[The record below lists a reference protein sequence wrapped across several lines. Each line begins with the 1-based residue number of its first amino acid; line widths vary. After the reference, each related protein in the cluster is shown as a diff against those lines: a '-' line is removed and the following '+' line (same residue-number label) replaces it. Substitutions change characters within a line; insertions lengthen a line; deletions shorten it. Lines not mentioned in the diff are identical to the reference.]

1 MGTVFYLGTSETTAQ
16 AASADSAEKEVQ
28 TVATSP
34 IVKNEATTVK
44 SSADTNAKTQV
55 VHQKTAELAKTD
67 VENKT
72 DKSTVQATEVNVD
85 KKDDKPVATK
95 DVNSAEKVRQNTQ
108 TLDTLKAVP
117 TNTAE
122 LNESKAEN
130 TYTDFTVDKDKI
142 DTEDSVT
149 FNFSTNEAKAGD
161 VYKIVIPETT
171 TDGFDGTTKDGESA
185 DKKTA
190 TIDSVDFGQFDSSYG
205 TATKTYDADKKQWV
219 ITDTFTH
226 DNTSSQPIILTTS
239 NHFRD
244 DKLHS
249 TGTFTRQ
256 AFLYKNDHLLKTV
269 EFKQT
274 VTDSVYLYW
283 EQGGDSKNS
292 LYTTKGNKVNVD
304 SNENYPLLANT
315 DYEWHLNISNFNEN
329 FNYGTT
335 LEIPM
340 PENFVLNTDATNKA
354 NNSDLSAYNASFSQD
369 GTVVKLTLP
378 QLSEAQLSRASN
390 IYSAVKIIGQFKMDV
405 PRGNTQL
412 SNSNQP
418 TITQQTN
425 AVGDKSSSSINPV
438 TVTILGKDHGL
449 DSLPIGDIFTATI
462 DPDRYEFKSDGSID
476 DSKPVTPMEDTRNH
490 NLNSSISARNTTAY
504 NLKNVVMTVNIPDGM
519 NISGLSVP
527 SNTNGFKYTFTLADG
542 TTETGS
548 VDVNNQSTILKDNA
562 GKLIKK
568 VVLTFD
574 ELNAFES
581 TPNFGLNG
589 VLAKTY
595 ADGSEV
601 KVGNNLHT
609 DLYVTADGINNSS
622 APALFTQNQII
633 VEKIPVRPEVH
644 YNTITASGRQDN
656 KVPGA
661 SEAGRI
667 SSYISDL
674 LNKPEK
680 LTYYAVLPTN
690 AVLSSINKTALPRDV
705 KITSFK
711 VNGRTV
717 VKISGEFTATNQ
729 NWELVLNNSNLIT
742 HLNLS
747 SDLQVYLALPEGE
760 KLSNTSY
767 RVTDQSLL
775 PFVEN
780 SENAY
785 RLTTSNWD
793 VIAATG
799 TYSKSLAQ
807 GNQDIDLLF
816 KGQSDDKGS
825 WNMTFSNVLVNSEDK
840 DTYNAVVVSHVP
852 GTDDGKS
859 QFDFKLK
866 DANSVQVVNTATG
879 DIIESGIEKYYSTE
893 NINLNSIKWDDP
905 SLKSHFVTAD
915 KVTDWAKIKT
925 VLTTISVVPANS
937 TYGVTLNG
945 YDPTFEKDLNKTA
958 YGSSVAW
965 TDLLKPIVINA
976 GDKNSASVTISGQST
991 INFKLHFNDGSQA
1004 DILVPDINHTYKD
1017 GVDTVNKSDFIK
1029 ATKNSDYDN
1038 AVNNKDYSLIPKAVL
1053 DAIPNGYVLDVESGA
1068 KIENSDTKYPN
1079 GMKNGTAEFG
1089 KTSMYYFDGDTVVY
1103 NLIKANSFTKKIIV
1117 KRNVKFENIDK
1128 PGVALKPDYN
1138 KKLDPIEVSGLYN
1151 PLTGRI
1157 ISIADFSSKTSSLDL
1172 KEYSFPDEING
1183 LIYQSANAT
1192 VSYSQNQEHVIPKV
1206 SGSLIGSYVR
1216 VRGIGTGKFDTKGKA
1231 YNIND
1236 PYNIKELSAA
1246 KVDDNTIEFDQNILI
1261 QYGSNHANLVLIG
1274 QALGKTNQLLDSSI
1288 GNDKDKITFKYT
1300 DKQLQRDGYTYKIYY
1315 AEDGSSLASLA
1326 ASAIGSVINGEDA
1339 VHAIN
1344 QSWLI
1349 NYATQN
1355 SFPAYDSLADALKAN
1370 NQYDSSAD
1378 GNVVSDYT
1386 QNFFVVYTPVQ
1397 QEKQNFYIISDN
1409 DPYRRDPITKQFA
1422 LPETTQDA
1430 DKSGT
1435 DYFKIQ
1441 GNKGSEV
1448 IPYNESGGARYN
1460 SLYNQ
1465 GSATNYSQ
1473 GQYDYDANGN
1483 LIKHNPGIPSD
1494 DSNPYLSGLM
1504 VYQRTGYY
1512 IDEAIYEYKDSQGKK
1527 HQIKFNVE
1535 LTKNFDLSQAGN
1547 VSYSSD
1553 NGLLPILNYLTSGP
1567 SNSGKKCYLMPE
1579 SYTSDTTPYKIKI
1592 SGSEDWK
1599 VKDDESGVSYVDIPA
1614 DEIWTFDNTDY
1625 DSSKMQD
1632 PSPQILHLHYA
1643 PTPLSEDGSVA
1654 KVQIHYVDVTGVDHL
1669 NPENQGIT
1677 YKLNPSTSKYG
1688 AYMGNELELDNQGN
1702 PPSIFN
1708 IANVDQSYDNTN
1720 KDNEIVSKLAKE
1732 GYVVVQRDK
1741 QTRGK
1746 QQFNIFDSDQG
1757 NGSYDSNDAG
1767 MRYSGYLWATLNY
1780 YVFLKKQAQYPANYQ
1795 VLLENDNGTV
1805 EKELVG
1811 LTELGIGGQD
1821 EDIATSFADPTGH
1834 SLETLEQKYQSIID
1848 TLKKNPKYKN
1858 YDFVLEPTDNKKLK
1872 VTDKINGNFSDTESK
1887 LFTIYAT
1894 YKKGKVTVH
1903 YIDVNGSA
1911 KTKDFN
1917 PSDGTEISDT
1927 AQNLTDKNYGD
1938 SYSNELWDYAQNNY
1952 ILAADVPN
1960 AATSGI
1966 ISAPN
1971 KDVYVYLKHA
1981 TTTTVQ
1987 HATLHENIKYQY
1999 KDGSKVANDY
2009 DRTIKYSRTKT
2020 HDLVTNNDSEWSAWK
2035 PVINQKDTNFET
2047 VTSPLINGYTADKK
2061 EITAPVPVDS
2071 DFGNEKTHNYNYV
2084 VTYSPDNQKIIVN
2097 YIDDT
2102 TGKTLS
2108 TKELNG
2114 KSDEKSDYTT
2124 KDSIA
2129 EYEKQHYDLVSDD
2142 TNGNE
2147 LLFDHDD
2154 DVDQVYN
2161 VHLTHHM
2168 TPINDTKTINETI
2181 HYIYEDGKTASPD
2194 VVGTPV
2200 IFTHD
2205 GERDEVTNKEHWND
2219 WKSEKDSF
2227 DAVKS
2232 PEVAGYTPDID
2243 TVPEIKV
2250 EPTDSDIDR
2259 TVTYKADEQKAKL
2272 RFYDDTDHKFIELA
2286 PDINTTGQS
2295 NGNISFN
2302 VPYDFSN
2309 YSFIEVDSSN
2319 DPADKSNKLNG
2330 DTLDKVNYGNFDKD
2344 KNTDQIF
2351 IAHFTHKTAPVK
2363 DTKTVTETV
2372 HYVYEDGTKAHDDV
2386 QKEVTFTKTGTKDLV
2401 TGEEKSNWSK
2411 SKEFE
2416 EVVSPEIAG
2425 YTPDQE
2431 KIDSVTVSHDS
2442 KDIVRI
2448 VTYKANPQK
2457 ITVNYVDDT
2466 TGKTLATKEL
2476 NGKSDEKSGYT
2487 TGDSIANYEKQ
2498 HYDLVSDETN
2508 GSELIFDHDD
2518 KVDQVYNV
2526 HLIHHLSSISDTKT
2540 INETIHY
2547 VYEDGKTAR
2556 PDVIGTPVVFT
2567 RDGERDEV
2575 TNEDMWND
2583 WTTKKDSFDKVQSP
2597 EIVGYIPNVDAVPE
2611 IKVKPTD
2618 SDIDRTV
2625 TYKADEQKAK
2635 LRFYDDTDHKFIEL
2649 APDINTLGKSNEN
2662 ISFNVPYNLSNYSF
2676 IEVDSSNDP
2685 ANKSDK
2691 LNGDSLDNVNYG
2703 RFDTDKNADQVFI
2716 AHFTHK
2722 TVPVKDTK
2730 AVTEIVHY
2738 LYEDGAKAHDDVQKQ
2753 VIFTKTGSKDLVT
2766 GKEKSSWSGPQVFNE
2781 VFSPEI
2787 PGYTP
2792 DQGKINSMVVSKD
2805 SKDIER
2811 TVIYKAKP
2819 VEPTT
2824 PDKPTQPSKPTKPE
2838 EPTTPGKP
2846 VQPGEPTKPEEPTTP
2861 AKPAQPS
2868 EPTKPEEQTIP
2879 NKPNQSNETESSK
2892 TVAQIN
2898 KLNKSK
2904 NIEASNTSTSLTHT
2918 TYAVGTSR
2926 NVTSA
2931 KQINRARTTLPQTG
2945 SQKTDLSLAGLA
2957 LASVG
2962 AIIGLIGGK
2971 ERKRRKR

>member
-1 MGTVFYLGTSETTAQ
+1 
-16 AASADSAEKEVQ
+16 
-28 TVATSP
+28 
-34 IVKNEATTVK
+34 
-44 SSADTNAKTQV
+44 
-55 VHQKTAELAKTD
+55 
-67 VENKT
+67 
-72 DKSTVQATEVNVD
+72 
-85 KKDDKPVATK
+85 
-95 DVNSAEKVRQNTQ
+95 
-108 TLDTLKAVP
+108 
-117 TNTAE
+117 
-122 LNESKAEN
+122 
-130 TYTDFTVDKDKI
+130 
-142 DTEDSVT
+142 
-149 FNFSTNEAKAGD
+149 
-161 VYKIVIPETT
+161 
-171 TDGFDGTTKDGESA
+171 
-185 DKKTA
+185 
-190 TIDSVDFGQFDSSYG
+190 
-205 TATKTYDADKKQWV
+205 
-219 ITDTFTH
+219 
-226 DNTSSQPIILTTS
+226 
-239 NHFRD
+239 
-244 DKLHS
+244 
-249 TGTFTRQ
+249 
-256 AFLYKNDHLLKTV
+256 
-269 EFKQT
+269 
-274 VTDSVYLYW
+274 
-283 EQGGDSKNS
+283 
-292 LYTTKGNKVNVD
+292 
-304 SNENYPLLANT
+304 
-315 DYEWHLNISNFNEN
+315 
-329 FNYGTT
+329 
-335 LEIPM
+335 
-340 PENFVLNTDATNKA
+340 
-354 NNSDLSAYNASFSQD
+354 
-369 GTVVKLTLP
+369 
-378 QLSEAQLSRASN
+378 
-390 IYSAVKIIGQFKMDV
+390 
-405 PRGNTQL
+405 
-412 SNSNQP
+412 
-418 TITQQTN
+418 
-425 AVGDKSSSSINPV
+425 
-438 TVTILGKDHGL
+438 
-449 DSLPIGDIFTATI
+449 
-462 DPDRYEFKSDGSID
+462 
-476 DSKPVTPMEDTRNH
+476 
-490 NLNSSISARNTTAY
+490 
-504 NLKNVVMTVNIPDGM
+504 
-519 NISGLSVP
+519 
-527 SNTNGFKYTFTLADG
+527 
-542 TTETGS
+542 
-548 VDVNNQSTILKDNA
+548 
-562 GKLIKK
+562 
-568 VVLTFD
+568 
-574 ELNAFES
+574 
-581 TPNFGLNG
+581 
-589 VLAKTY
+589 
-595 ADGSEV
+595 
-601 KVGNNLHT
+601 
-609 DLYVTADGINNSS
+609 
-622 APALFTQNQII
+622 
-633 VEKIPVRPEVH
+633 
-644 YNTITASGRQDN
+644 
-656 KVPGA
+656 
-661 SEAGRI
+661 
-667 SSYISDL
+667 
-674 LNKPEK
+674 
-680 LTYYAVLPTN
+680 
-690 AVLSSINKTALPRDV
+690 
-705 KITSFK
+705 
-711 VNGRTV
+711 
-717 VKISGEFTATNQ
+717 
-729 NWELVLNNSNLIT
+729 
-742 HLNLS
+742 
-747 SDLQVYLALPEGE
+747 
-760 KLSNTSY
+760 
-767 RVTDQSLL
+767 
-775 PFVEN
+775 
-780 SENAY
+780 
-785 RLTTSNWD
+785 
-793 VIAATG
+793 
-799 TYSKSLAQ
+799 
-807 GNQDIDLLF
+807 
-816 KGQSDDKGS
+816 
-825 WNMTFSNVLVNSEDK
+825 
-840 DTYNAVVVSHVP
+840 
-852 GTDDGKS
+852 
-859 QFDFKLK
+859 
-866 DANSVQVVNTATG
+866 
-879 DIIESGIEKYYSTE
+879 
-893 NINLNSIKWDDP
+893 
-905 SLKSHFVTAD
+905 
-915 KVTDWAKIKT
+915 
-925 VLTTISVVPANS
+925 
-937 TYGVTLNG
+937 
-945 YDPTFEKDLNKTA
+945 
-958 YGSSVAW
+958 
-965 TDLLKPIVINA
+965 
-976 GDKNSASVTISGQST
+976 
-991 INFKLHFNDGSQA
+991 
-1004 DILVPDINHTYKD
+1004 
-1017 GVDTVNKSDFIK
+1017 
-1029 ATKNSDYDN
+1029 
-1038 AVNNKDYSLIPKAVL
+1038 
-1053 DAIPNGYVLDVESGA
+1053 
-1068 KIENSDTKYPN
+1068 
-1079 GMKNGTAEFG
+1079 MKNGTAEFG

-1192 VSYSQNQEHVIPKV
+1192 VSYNQNQEHVIPKV

-1917 PSDGTEISDT
+1917 SSDGTEISDT

-2071 DFGNEKTHNYNYV
+2071 DFENEKTHNYNYV

-2181 HYIYEDGKTASPD
+2181 HYIYEDGKTVSPD

-2200 IFTHD
+2200 VFTHD

-2787 PGYTP
+2787 TGYTP
-2792 DQGKINSMVVSKD
+2792 DQGKINSMAVSKD

-2838 EPTTPGKP
+2838 E
-2846 VQPGEPTKPEEPTTP
+2846 
-2861 AKPAQPS
+2861 
-2868 EPTKPEEQTIP
+2868 QTIP

-2892 TVAQIN
+2892 TVTQIN
-2898 KLNKSK
+2898 KLNNSK
-2904 NIEASNTSTSLTHT
+2904 NVEASNTSTSLTHT

>member
-1 MGTVFYLGTSETTAQ
+1 
-16 AASADSAEKEVQ
+16 
-28 TVATSP
+28 
-34 IVKNEATTVK
+34 
-44 SSADTNAKTQV
+44 
-55 VHQKTAELAKTD
+55 
-67 VENKT
+67 
-72 DKSTVQATEVNVD
+72 
-85 KKDDKPVATK
+85 
-95 DVNSAEKVRQNTQ
+95 
-108 TLDTLKAVP
+108 
-117 TNTAE
+117 
-122 LNESKAEN
+122 
-130 TYTDFTVDKDKI
+130 
-142 DTEDSVT
+142 
-149 FNFSTNEAKAGD
+149 
-161 VYKIVIPETT
+161 
-171 TDGFDGTTKDGESA
+171 
-185 DKKTA
+185 
-190 TIDSVDFGQFDSSYG
+190 
-205 TATKTYDADKKQWV
+205 
-219 ITDTFTH
+219 
-226 DNTSSQPIILTTS
+226 
-239 NHFRD
+239 
-244 DKLHS
+244 
-249 TGTFTRQ
+249 
-256 AFLYKNDHLLKTV
+256 
-269 EFKQT
+269 
-274 VTDSVYLYW
+274 
-283 EQGGDSKNS
+283 
-292 LYTTKGNKVNVD
+292 
-304 SNENYPLLANT
+304 
-315 DYEWHLNISNFNEN
+315 
-329 FNYGTT
+329 
-335 LEIPM
+335 
-340 PENFVLNTDATNKA
+340 
-354 NNSDLSAYNASFSQD
+354 
-369 GTVVKLTLP
+369 
-378 QLSEAQLSRASN
+378 
-390 IYSAVKIIGQFKMDV
+390 
-405 PRGNTQL
+405 
-412 SNSNQP
+412 
-418 TITQQTN
+418 
-425 AVGDKSSSSINPV
+425 
-438 TVTILGKDHGL
+438 
-449 DSLPIGDIFTATI
+449 
-462 DPDRYEFKSDGSID
+462 
-476 DSKPVTPMEDTRNH
+476 
-490 NLNSSISARNTTAY
+490 
-504 NLKNVVMTVNIPDGM
+504 
-519 NISGLSVP
+519 
-527 SNTNGFKYTFTLADG
+527 
-542 TTETGS
+542 
-548 VDVNNQSTILKDNA
+548 
-562 GKLIKK
+562 
-568 VVLTFD
+568 
-574 ELNAFES
+574 
-581 TPNFGLNG
+581 
-589 VLAKTY
+589 
-595 ADGSEV
+595 
-601 KVGNNLHT
+601 
-609 DLYVTADGINNSS
+609 
-622 APALFTQNQII
+622 
-633 VEKIPVRPEVH
+633 
-644 YNTITASGRQDN
+644 
-656 KVPGA
+656 
-661 SEAGRI
+661 
-667 SSYISDL
+667 
-674 LNKPEK
+674 
-680 LTYYAVLPTN
+680 
-690 AVLSSINKTALPRDV
+690 
-705 KITSFK
+705 
-711 VNGRTV
+711 
-717 VKISGEFTATNQ
+717 
-729 NWELVLNNSNLIT
+729 
-742 HLNLS
+742 
-747 SDLQVYLALPEGE
+747 
-760 KLSNTSY
+760 
-767 RVTDQSLL
+767 
-775 PFVEN
+775 
-780 SENAY
+780 
-785 RLTTSNWD
+785 
-793 VIAATG
+793 
-799 TYSKSLAQ
+799 
-807 GNQDIDLLF
+807 
-816 KGQSDDKGS
+816 
-825 WNMTFSNVLVNSEDK
+825 
-840 DTYNAVVVSHVP
+840 
-852 GTDDGKS
+852 
-859 QFDFKLK
+859 
-866 DANSVQVVNTATG
+866 
-879 DIIESGIEKYYSTE
+879 
-893 NINLNSIKWDDP
+893 
-905 SLKSHFVTAD
+905 
-915 KVTDWAKIKT
+915 
-925 VLTTISVVPANS
+925 
-937 TYGVTLNG
+937 
-945 YDPTFEKDLNKTA
+945 
-958 YGSSVAW
+958 
-965 TDLLKPIVINA
+965 
-976 GDKNSASVTISGQST
+976 
-991 INFKLHFNDGSQA
+991 
-1004 DILVPDINHTYKD
+1004 
-1017 GVDTVNKSDFIK
+1017 
-1029 ATKNSDYDN
+1029 
-1038 AVNNKDYSLIPKAVL
+1038 
-1053 DAIPNGYVLDVESGA
+1053 
-1068 KIENSDTKYPN
+1068 
-1079 GMKNGTAEFG
+1079 MKNGTAEFG

-1192 VSYSQNQEHVIPKV
+1192 VSYNQNQEHVIPKV

-1938 SYSNELWDYAQNNY
+1938 SYSNKLWDYAQNNY

-2071 DFGNEKTHNYNYV
+2071 DFENEKTHNYNYV
-2084 VTYSPDNQKIIVN
+2084 VTYSPDNQKIIVNYIDDTTGKTLSTKDLNGKSDEKSDYTTKDSIAEYEKQHYDLVSDETNGSELVFDHDDKVDQVYNVHFTHHMTSINDTKKINETIHYVYKDGTKAHDDINGQPVIFTRDGQRDEVTNKEHWNDWKSEKDSFDEVNSPKIAGYTPDFATIEKITVKPEDSDVVKTVTYKANPQKIIVN

-2181 HYIYEDGKTASPD
+2181 HYIYEDGKTVSPD

-2200 IFTHD
+2200 VFTHD

-2787 PGYTP
+2787 TGYTP
-2792 DQGKINSMVVSKD
+2792 DQGKINSMAVSKD

-2838 EPTTPGKP
+2838 E
-2846 VQPGEPTKPEEPTTP
+2846 
-2861 AKPAQPS
+2861 
-2868 EPTKPEEQTIP
+2868 QTIP

-2892 TVAQIN
+2892 TVTQIN
-2898 KLNKSK
+2898 KLNNSK
-2904 NIEASNTSTSLTHT
+2904 NVEASNTSTSLTHT

>member
-1 MGTVFYLGTSETTAQ
+1 M
-16 AASADSAEKEVQ
+16 
-28 TVATSP
+28 
-34 IVKNEATTVK
+34 
-44 SSADTNAKTQV
+44 
-55 VHQKTAELAKTD
+55 
-67 VENKT
+67 
-72 DKSTVQATEVNVD
+72 
-85 KKDDKPVATK
+85 
-95 DVNSAEKVRQNTQ
+95 
-108 TLDTLKAVP
+108 
-117 TNTAE
+117 
-122 LNESKAEN
+122 
-130 TYTDFTVDKDKI
+130 
-142 DTEDSVT
+142 
-149 FNFSTNEAKAGD
+149 
-161 VYKIVIPETT
+161 
-171 TDGFDGTTKDGESA
+171 
-185 DKKTA
+185 
-190 TIDSVDFGQFDSSYG
+190 
-205 TATKTYDADKKQWV
+205 
-219 ITDTFTH
+219 
-226 DNTSSQPIILTTS
+226 
-239 NHFRD
+239 
-244 DKLHS
+244 
-249 TGTFTRQ
+249 
-256 AFLYKNDHLLKTV
+256 
-269 EFKQT
+269 
-274 VTDSVYLYW
+274 
-283 EQGGDSKNS
+283 
-292 LYTTKGNKVNVD
+292 
-304 SNENYPLLANT
+304 
-315 DYEWHLNISNFNEN
+315 
-329 FNYGTT
+329 
-335 LEIPM
+335 
-340 PENFVLNTDATNKA
+340 
-354 NNSDLSAYNASFSQD
+354 
-369 GTVVKLTLP
+369 
-378 QLSEAQLSRASN
+378 
-390 IYSAVKIIGQFKMDV
+390 
-405 PRGNTQL
+405 
-412 SNSNQP
+412 
-418 TITQQTN
+418 
-425 AVGDKSSSSINPV
+425 
-438 TVTILGKDHGL
+438 
-449 DSLPIGDIFTATI
+449 
-462 DPDRYEFKSDGSID
+462 
-476 DSKPVTPMEDTRNH
+476 
-490 NLNSSISARNTTAY
+490 
-504 NLKNVVMTVNIPDGM
+504 
-519 NISGLSVP
+519 
-527 SNTNGFKYTFTLADG
+527 
-542 TTETGS
+542 
-548 VDVNNQSTILKDNA
+548 
-562 GKLIKK
+562 
-568 VVLTFD
+568 
-574 ELNAFES
+574 
-581 TPNFGLNG
+581 
-589 VLAKTY
+589 
-595 ADGSEV
+595 
-601 KVGNNLHT
+601 
-609 DLYVTADGINNSS
+609 
-622 APALFTQNQII
+622 
-633 VEKIPVRPEVH
+633 
-644 YNTITASGRQDN
+644 
-656 KVPGA
+656 
-661 SEAGRI
+661 
-667 SSYISDL
+667 
-674 LNKPEK
+674 
-680 LTYYAVLPTN
+680 
-690 AVLSSINKTALPRDV
+690 
-705 KITSFK
+705 
-711 VNGRTV
+711 
-717 VKISGEFTATNQ
+717 
-729 NWELVLNNSNLIT
+729 
-742 HLNLS
+742 
-747 SDLQVYLALPEGE
+747 
-760 KLSNTSY
+760 
-767 RVTDQSLL
+767 
-775 PFVEN
+775 
-780 SENAY
+780 
-785 RLTTSNWD
+785 
-793 VIAATG
+793 
-799 TYSKSLAQ
+799 
-807 GNQDIDLLF
+807 
-816 KGQSDDKGS
+816 
-825 WNMTFSNVLVNSEDK
+825 
-840 DTYNAVVVSHVP
+840 
-852 GTDDGKS
+852 
-859 QFDFKLK
+859 
-866 DANSVQVVNTATG
+866 
-879 DIIESGIEKYYSTE
+879 
-893 NINLNSIKWDDP
+893 
-905 SLKSHFVTAD
+905 
-915 KVTDWAKIKT
+915 
-925 VLTTISVVPANS
+925 
-937 TYGVTLNG
+937 
-945 YDPTFEKDLNKTA
+945 
-958 YGSSVAW
+958 
-965 TDLLKPIVINA
+965 
-976 GDKNSASVTISGQST
+976 
-991 INFKLHFNDGSQA
+991 
-1004 DILVPDINHTYKD
+1004 
-1017 GVDTVNKSDFIK
+1017 
-1029 ATKNSDYDN
+1029 
-1038 AVNNKDYSLIPKAVL
+1038 
-1053 DAIPNGYVLDVESGA
+1053 
-1068 KIENSDTKYPN
+1068 
-1079 GMKNGTAEFG
+1079 
-1089 KTSMYYFDGDTVVY
+1089 
-1103 NLIKANSFTKKIIV
+1103 
-1117 KRNVKFENIDK
+1117 
-1128 PGVALKPDYN
+1128 
-1138 KKLDPIEVSGLYN
+1138 
-1151 PLTGRI
+1151 
-1157 ISIADFSSKTSSLDL
+1157 
-1172 KEYSFPDEING
+1172 
-1183 LIYQSANAT
+1183 
-1192 VSYSQNQEHVIPKV
+1192 
-1206 SGSLIGSYVR
+1206 
-1216 VRGIGTGKFDTKGKA
+1216 
-1231 YNIND
+1231 
-1236 PYNIKELSAA
+1236 
-1246 KVDDNTIEFDQNILI
+1246 I

-1535 LTKNFDLSQAGN
+1535 LTKNFDLSQAVN

-1677 YKLNPSTSKYG
+1677 YKLNPATSKYG

-1987 HATLHENIKYQY
+1987 NATLHENIKYQY

-2071 DFGNEKTHNYNYV
+2071 DFENEKTHNYNYV
-2084 VTYSPDNQKIIVN
+2084 VTYSLDNQKIIVN

-2129 EYEKQHYDLVSDD
+2129 NYEKQHYDLVSDD

-2181 HYIYEDGKTASPD
+2181 HYIYEDGKTVSPD

-2200 IFTHD
+2200 VFTHD

-2846 VQPGEPTKPEEPTTP
+2846 VQPSEPTKPEEPTTP
-2861 AKPAQPS
+2861 GKPAQPS
-2868 EPTKPEEQTIP
+2868 EPTKPEEPTTPGKPAQPSEPTKPKEQTIP
-2879 NKPNQSNETESSK
+2879 NKPNQSNETESPK
-2892 TVAQIN
+2892 TSEQIGKIN
-2898 KLNKSK
+2898 DSN
-2904 NIEASNTSTSLTHT
+2904 NAGASNTSTSLTHT

>member
-1 MGTVFYLGTSETTAQ
+1 M
-16 AASADSAEKEVQ
+16 
-28 TVATSP
+28 
-34 IVKNEATTVK
+34 
-44 SSADTNAKTQV
+44 
-55 VHQKTAELAKTD
+55 
-67 VENKT
+67 
-72 DKSTVQATEVNVD
+72 
-85 KKDDKPVATK
+85 
-95 DVNSAEKVRQNTQ
+95 
-108 TLDTLKAVP
+108 
-117 TNTAE
+117 
-122 LNESKAEN
+122 
-130 TYTDFTVDKDKI
+130 
-142 DTEDSVT
+142 
-149 FNFSTNEAKAGD
+149 
-161 VYKIVIPETT
+161 
-171 TDGFDGTTKDGESA
+171 
-185 DKKTA
+185 
-190 TIDSVDFGQFDSSYG
+190 
-205 TATKTYDADKKQWV
+205 
-219 ITDTFTH
+219 
-226 DNTSSQPIILTTS
+226 
-239 NHFRD
+239 
-244 DKLHS
+244 
-249 TGTFTRQ
+249 
-256 AFLYKNDHLLKTV
+256 
-269 EFKQT
+269 
-274 VTDSVYLYW
+274 
-283 EQGGDSKNS
+283 
-292 LYTTKGNKVNVD
+292 
-304 SNENYPLLANT
+304 
-315 DYEWHLNISNFNEN
+315 
-329 FNYGTT
+329 
-335 LEIPM
+335 
-340 PENFVLNTDATNKA
+340 
-354 NNSDLSAYNASFSQD
+354 
-369 GTVVKLTLP
+369 
-378 QLSEAQLSRASN
+378 
-390 IYSAVKIIGQFKMDV
+390 
-405 PRGNTQL
+405 
-412 SNSNQP
+412 
-418 TITQQTN
+418 
-425 AVGDKSSSSINPV
+425 
-438 TVTILGKDHGL
+438 
-449 DSLPIGDIFTATI
+449 
-462 DPDRYEFKSDGSID
+462 
-476 DSKPVTPMEDTRNH
+476 
-490 NLNSSISARNTTAY
+490 
-504 NLKNVVMTVNIPDGM
+504 
-519 NISGLSVP
+519 
-527 SNTNGFKYTFTLADG
+527 
-542 TTETGS
+542 
-548 VDVNNQSTILKDNA
+548 
-562 GKLIKK
+562 
-568 VVLTFD
+568 
-574 ELNAFES
+574 
-581 TPNFGLNG
+581 
-589 VLAKTY
+589 
-595 ADGSEV
+595 
-601 KVGNNLHT
+601 
-609 DLYVTADGINNSS
+609 
-622 APALFTQNQII
+622 
-633 VEKIPVRPEVH
+633 
-644 YNTITASGRQDN
+644 
-656 KVPGA
+656 
-661 SEAGRI
+661 
-667 SSYISDL
+667 
-674 LNKPEK
+674 
-680 LTYYAVLPTN
+680 
-690 AVLSSINKTALPRDV
+690 
-705 KITSFK
+705 
-711 VNGRTV
+711 
-717 VKISGEFTATNQ
+717 
-729 NWELVLNNSNLIT
+729 
-742 HLNLS
+742 
-747 SDLQVYLALPEGE
+747 
-760 KLSNTSY
+760 
-767 RVTDQSLL
+767 
-775 PFVEN
+775 
-780 SENAY
+780 
-785 RLTTSNWD
+785 
-793 VIAATG
+793 
-799 TYSKSLAQ
+799 
-807 GNQDIDLLF
+807 
-816 KGQSDDKGS
+816 
-825 WNMTFSNVLVNSEDK
+825 
-840 DTYNAVVVSHVP
+840 
-852 GTDDGKS
+852 
-859 QFDFKLK
+859 
-866 DANSVQVVNTATG
+866 
-879 DIIESGIEKYYSTE
+879 
-893 NINLNSIKWDDP
+893 
-905 SLKSHFVTAD
+905 
-915 KVTDWAKIKT
+915 
-925 VLTTISVVPANS
+925 
-937 TYGVTLNG
+937 
-945 YDPTFEKDLNKTA
+945 
-958 YGSSVAW
+958 
-965 TDLLKPIVINA
+965 
-976 GDKNSASVTISGQST
+976 
-991 INFKLHFNDGSQA
+991 
-1004 DILVPDINHTYKD
+1004 PDINHTYKD

-1246 KVDDNTIEFDQNILI
+1246 KVDDNIIEFDQNILI

-2861 AKPAQPS
+2861 AKPVQPSEPTKPEEPTTPAKPVQPSEPTKSEEPTTPGKPAQPSEPTKPEEPTTPGKPAQPS

-2904 NIEASNTSTSLTHT
+2904 NIKASNTSTSLTHT

-2931 KQINRARTTLPQTG
+2931 KQINCARTTLPQTG

>member
-1 MGTVFYLGTSETTAQ
+1 M
-16 AASADSAEKEVQ
+16 
-28 TVATSP
+28 
-34 IVKNEATTVK
+34 
-44 SSADTNAKTQV
+44 
-55 VHQKTAELAKTD
+55 
-67 VENKT
+67 
-72 DKSTVQATEVNVD
+72 
-85 KKDDKPVATK
+85 
-95 DVNSAEKVRQNTQ
+95 
-108 TLDTLKAVP
+108 
-117 TNTAE
+117 
-122 LNESKAEN
+122 
-130 TYTDFTVDKDKI
+130 
-142 DTEDSVT
+142 
-149 FNFSTNEAKAGD
+149 
-161 VYKIVIPETT
+161 
-171 TDGFDGTTKDGESA
+171 
-185 DKKTA
+185 
-190 TIDSVDFGQFDSSYG
+190 
-205 TATKTYDADKKQWV
+205 
-219 ITDTFTH
+219 
-226 DNTSSQPIILTTS
+226 
-239 NHFRD
+239 
-244 DKLHS
+244 
-249 TGTFTRQ
+249 
-256 AFLYKNDHLLKTV
+256 
-269 EFKQT
+269 
-274 VTDSVYLYW
+274 
-283 EQGGDSKNS
+283 
-292 LYTTKGNKVNVD
+292 
-304 SNENYPLLANT
+304 
-315 DYEWHLNISNFNEN
+315 
-329 FNYGTT
+329 
-335 LEIPM
+335 
-340 PENFVLNTDATNKA
+340 
-354 NNSDLSAYNASFSQD
+354 
-369 GTVVKLTLP
+369 
-378 QLSEAQLSRASN
+378 
-390 IYSAVKIIGQFKMDV
+390 
-405 PRGNTQL
+405 
-412 SNSNQP
+412 
-418 TITQQTN
+418 
-425 AVGDKSSSSINPV
+425 
-438 TVTILGKDHGL
+438 
-449 DSLPIGDIFTATI
+449 
-462 DPDRYEFKSDGSID
+462 
-476 DSKPVTPMEDTRNH
+476 
-490 NLNSSISARNTTAY
+490 
-504 NLKNVVMTVNIPDGM
+504 
-519 NISGLSVP
+519 
-527 SNTNGFKYTFTLADG
+527 
-542 TTETGS
+542 
-548 VDVNNQSTILKDNA
+548 
-562 GKLIKK
+562 
-568 VVLTFD
+568 
-574 ELNAFES
+574 
-581 TPNFGLNG
+581 
-589 VLAKTY
+589 
-595 ADGSEV
+595 
-601 KVGNNLHT
+601 
-609 DLYVTADGINNSS
+609 
-622 APALFTQNQII
+622 
-633 VEKIPVRPEVH
+633 
-644 YNTITASGRQDN
+644 
-656 KVPGA
+656 
-661 SEAGRI
+661 
-667 SSYISDL
+667 
-674 LNKPEK
+674 
-680 LTYYAVLPTN
+680 
-690 AVLSSINKTALPRDV
+690 
-705 KITSFK
+705 
-711 VNGRTV
+711 
-717 VKISGEFTATNQ
+717 
-729 NWELVLNNSNLIT
+729 
-742 HLNLS
+742 
-747 SDLQVYLALPEGE
+747 
-760 KLSNTSY
+760 
-767 RVTDQSLL
+767 
-775 PFVEN
+775 
-780 SENAY
+780 
-785 RLTTSNWD
+785 
-793 VIAATG
+793 
-799 TYSKSLAQ
+799 
-807 GNQDIDLLF
+807 
-816 KGQSDDKGS
+816 
-825 WNMTFSNVLVNSEDK
+825 
-840 DTYNAVVVSHVP
+840 
-852 GTDDGKS
+852 
-859 QFDFKLK
+859 
-866 DANSVQVVNTATG
+866 
-879 DIIESGIEKYYSTE
+879 
-893 NINLNSIKWDDP
+893 
-905 SLKSHFVTAD
+905 
-915 KVTDWAKIKT
+915 
-925 VLTTISVVPANS
+925 
-937 TYGVTLNG
+937 
-945 YDPTFEKDLNKTA
+945 
-958 YGSSVAW
+958 
-965 TDLLKPIVINA
+965 
-976 GDKNSASVTISGQST
+976 
-991 INFKLHFNDGSQA
+991 
-1004 DILVPDINHTYKD
+1004 PDINHTYKD

-1246 KVDDNTIEFDQNILI
+1246 KVDDNIIEFDQNILI

-1494 DSNPYLSGLM
+1494 DSNPYLSGLV

-2904 NIEASNTSTSLTHT
+2904 NIKASNTSTSLTHT

>member
-1 MGTVFYLGTSETTAQ
+1 M
-16 AASADSAEKEVQ
+16 
-28 TVATSP
+28 
-34 IVKNEATTVK
+34 
-44 SSADTNAKTQV
+44 
-55 VHQKTAELAKTD
+55 
-67 VENKT
+67 
-72 DKSTVQATEVNVD
+72 
-85 KKDDKPVATK
+85 
-95 DVNSAEKVRQNTQ
+95 
-108 TLDTLKAVP
+108 
-117 TNTAE
+117 
-122 LNESKAEN
+122 
-130 TYTDFTVDKDKI
+130 
-142 DTEDSVT
+142 
-149 FNFSTNEAKAGD
+149 
-161 VYKIVIPETT
+161 
-171 TDGFDGTTKDGESA
+171 
-185 DKKTA
+185 
-190 TIDSVDFGQFDSSYG
+190 
-205 TATKTYDADKKQWV
+205 
-219 ITDTFTH
+219 
-226 DNTSSQPIILTTS
+226 
-239 NHFRD
+239 
-244 DKLHS
+244 
-249 TGTFTRQ
+249 
-256 AFLYKNDHLLKTV
+256 
-269 EFKQT
+269 
-274 VTDSVYLYW
+274 
-283 EQGGDSKNS
+283 
-292 LYTTKGNKVNVD
+292 
-304 SNENYPLLANT
+304 
-315 DYEWHLNISNFNEN
+315 
-329 FNYGTT
+329 
-335 LEIPM
+335 
-340 PENFVLNTDATNKA
+340 
-354 NNSDLSAYNASFSQD
+354 
-369 GTVVKLTLP
+369 
-378 QLSEAQLSRASN
+378 
-390 IYSAVKIIGQFKMDV
+390 
-405 PRGNTQL
+405 
-412 SNSNQP
+412 
-418 TITQQTN
+418 
-425 AVGDKSSSSINPV
+425 
-438 TVTILGKDHGL
+438 
-449 DSLPIGDIFTATI
+449 
-462 DPDRYEFKSDGSID
+462 
-476 DSKPVTPMEDTRNH
+476 
-490 NLNSSISARNTTAY
+490 
-504 NLKNVVMTVNIPDGM
+504 
-519 NISGLSVP
+519 
-527 SNTNGFKYTFTLADG
+527 
-542 TTETGS
+542 
-548 VDVNNQSTILKDNA
+548 
-562 GKLIKK
+562 
-568 VVLTFD
+568 
-574 ELNAFES
+574 
-581 TPNFGLNG
+581 
-589 VLAKTY
+589 
-595 ADGSEV
+595 
-601 KVGNNLHT
+601 
-609 DLYVTADGINNSS
+609 
-622 APALFTQNQII
+622 
-633 VEKIPVRPEVH
+633 
-644 YNTITASGRQDN
+644 
-656 KVPGA
+656 
-661 SEAGRI
+661 
-667 SSYISDL
+667 
-674 LNKPEK
+674 
-680 LTYYAVLPTN
+680 
-690 AVLSSINKTALPRDV
+690 
-705 KITSFK
+705 
-711 VNGRTV
+711 
-717 VKISGEFTATNQ
+717 
-729 NWELVLNNSNLIT
+729 
-742 HLNLS
+742 
-747 SDLQVYLALPEGE
+747 
-760 KLSNTSY
+760 
-767 RVTDQSLL
+767 
-775 PFVEN
+775 
-780 SENAY
+780 
-785 RLTTSNWD
+785 
-793 VIAATG
+793 
-799 TYSKSLAQ
+799 
-807 GNQDIDLLF
+807 
-816 KGQSDDKGS
+816 
-825 WNMTFSNVLVNSEDK
+825 
-840 DTYNAVVVSHVP
+840 
-852 GTDDGKS
+852 
-859 QFDFKLK
+859 
-866 DANSVQVVNTATG
+866 
-879 DIIESGIEKYYSTE
+879 
-893 NINLNSIKWDDP
+893 
-905 SLKSHFVTAD
+905 
-915 KVTDWAKIKT
+915 
-925 VLTTISVVPANS
+925 
-937 TYGVTLNG
+937 
-945 YDPTFEKDLNKTA
+945 
-958 YGSSVAW
+958 
-965 TDLLKPIVINA
+965 
-976 GDKNSASVTISGQST
+976 
-991 INFKLHFNDGSQA
+991 
-1004 DILVPDINHTYKD
+1004 PDINHTYKD

-1246 KVDDNTIEFDQNILI
+1246 KVDDNIIEFDQNILI

-2861 AKPAQPS
+2861 AKPVQPSEPTKPEEPTTPAKPVQPSEPTKSEEPTTPGKPAQPSEPTKPEEPTTPAKPAQPS

-2904 NIEASNTSTSLTHT
+2904 NIKASNTSTSLTHT

>member
-1 MGTVFYLGTSETTAQ
+1 MVSLL
-16 AASADSAEKEVQ
+16 
-28 TVATSP
+28 
-34 IVKNEATTVK
+34 I
-44 SSADTNAKTQV
+44 
-55 VHQKTAELAKTD
+55 
-67 VENKT
+67 
-72 DKSTVQATEVNVD
+72 
-85 KKDDKPVATK
+85 
-95 DVNSAEKVRQNTQ
+95 
-108 TLDTLKAVP
+108 
-117 TNTAE
+117 
-122 LNESKAEN
+122 
-130 TYTDFTVDKDKI
+130 
-142 DTEDSVT
+142 
-149 FNFSTNEAKAGD
+149 
-161 VYKIVIPETT
+161 
-171 TDGFDGTTKDGESA
+171 
-185 DKKTA
+185 KKTA

-354 NNSDLSAYNASFSQD
+354 NNSGLSAYNASFSQD

-390 IYSAVKIIGQFKMDV
+390 IYSAVEIIGQFKMDV

-1192 VSYSQNQEHVIPKV
+1192 VSYNQNQEHVIPKV

-2071 DFGNEKTHNYNYV
+2071 DFENEKTHNYNYV

-2181 HYIYEDGKTASPD
+2181 HYIYEDGKTVSPD

-2200 IFTHD
+2200 VFTHD

-2787 PGYTP
+2787 TGYTP
-2792 DQGKINSMVVSKD
+2792 DQGKINSMAVSKD

-2838 EPTTPGKP
+2838 E
-2846 VQPGEPTKPEEPTTP
+2846 
-2861 AKPAQPS
+2861 
-2868 EPTKPEEQTIP
+2868 QTIP

-2892 TVAQIN
+2892 TVTQIN
-2898 KLNKSK
+2898 KLNNSK
-2904 NIEASNTSTSLTHT
+2904 NVEASNTSTSLTHT

>member
-1 MGTVFYLGTSETTAQ
+1 M
-16 AASADSAEKEVQ
+16 
-28 TVATSP
+28 
-34 IVKNEATTVK
+34 
-44 SSADTNAKTQV
+44 
-55 VHQKTAELAKTD
+55 
-67 VENKT
+67 
-72 DKSTVQATEVNVD
+72 
-85 KKDDKPVATK
+85 
-95 DVNSAEKVRQNTQ
+95 
-108 TLDTLKAVP
+108 
-117 TNTAE
+117 
-122 LNESKAEN
+122 
-130 TYTDFTVDKDKI
+130 
-142 DTEDSVT
+142 
-149 FNFSTNEAKAGD
+149 
-161 VYKIVIPETT
+161 
-171 TDGFDGTTKDGESA
+171 
-185 DKKTA
+185 
-190 TIDSVDFGQFDSSYG
+190 
-205 TATKTYDADKKQWV
+205 
-219 ITDTFTH
+219 
-226 DNTSSQPIILTTS
+226 
-239 NHFRD
+239 
-244 DKLHS
+244 
-249 TGTFTRQ
+249 
-256 AFLYKNDHLLKTV
+256 
-269 EFKQT
+269 
-274 VTDSVYLYW
+274 
-283 EQGGDSKNS
+283 
-292 LYTTKGNKVNVD
+292 
-304 SNENYPLLANT
+304 
-315 DYEWHLNISNFNEN
+315 
-329 FNYGTT
+329 
-335 LEIPM
+335 
-340 PENFVLNTDATNKA
+340 
-354 NNSDLSAYNASFSQD
+354 
-369 GTVVKLTLP
+369 
-378 QLSEAQLSRASN
+378 
-390 IYSAVKIIGQFKMDV
+390 
-405 PRGNTQL
+405 
-412 SNSNQP
+412 
-418 TITQQTN
+418 
-425 AVGDKSSSSINPV
+425 
-438 TVTILGKDHGL
+438 
-449 DSLPIGDIFTATI
+449 
-462 DPDRYEFKSDGSID
+462 
-476 DSKPVTPMEDTRNH
+476 
-490 NLNSSISARNTTAY
+490 
-504 NLKNVVMTVNIPDGM
+504 
-519 NISGLSVP
+519 
-527 SNTNGFKYTFTLADG
+527 
-542 TTETGS
+542 
-548 VDVNNQSTILKDNA
+548 
-562 GKLIKK
+562 
-568 VVLTFD
+568 
-574 ELNAFES
+574 
-581 TPNFGLNG
+581 
-589 VLAKTY
+589 
-595 ADGSEV
+595 
-601 KVGNNLHT
+601 
-609 DLYVTADGINNSS
+609 
-622 APALFTQNQII
+622 
-633 VEKIPVRPEVH
+633 
-644 YNTITASGRQDN
+644 
-656 KVPGA
+656 
-661 SEAGRI
+661 
-667 SSYISDL
+667 
-674 LNKPEK
+674 
-680 LTYYAVLPTN
+680 
-690 AVLSSINKTALPRDV
+690 
-705 KITSFK
+705 
-711 VNGRTV
+711 
-717 VKISGEFTATNQ
+717 
-729 NWELVLNNSNLIT
+729 
-742 HLNLS
+742 
-747 SDLQVYLALPEGE
+747 
-760 KLSNTSY
+760 
-767 RVTDQSLL
+767 
-775 PFVEN
+775 
-780 SENAY
+780 
-785 RLTTSNWD
+785 
-793 VIAATG
+793 
-799 TYSKSLAQ
+799 
-807 GNQDIDLLF
+807 
-816 KGQSDDKGS
+816 
-825 WNMTFSNVLVNSEDK
+825 
-840 DTYNAVVVSHVP
+840 
-852 GTDDGKS
+852 
-859 QFDFKLK
+859 
-866 DANSVQVVNTATG
+866 
-879 DIIESGIEKYYSTE
+879 
-893 NINLNSIKWDDP
+893 
-905 SLKSHFVTAD
+905 
-915 KVTDWAKIKT
+915 
-925 VLTTISVVPANS
+925 
-937 TYGVTLNG
+937 
-945 YDPTFEKDLNKTA
+945 
-958 YGSSVAW
+958 
-965 TDLLKPIVINA
+965 
-976 GDKNSASVTISGQST
+976 
-991 INFKLHFNDGSQA
+991 
-1004 DILVPDINHTYKD
+1004 PDINHTYKD

-1246 KVDDNTIEFDQNILI
+1246 KVDDNIIEFDQNILI

-2703 RFDTDKNADQVFI
+2703 RFDTDKNEDQVFI

-2861 AKPAQPS
+2861 GKPAQPSEPTKPEEPTTPGKPAQPS

-2904 NIEASNTSTSLTHT
+2904 NIKASNTSTSLTHT

>member
-1 MGTVFYLGTSETTAQ
+1 MVSLL
-16 AASADSAEKEVQ
+16 
-28 TVATSP
+28 
-34 IVKNEATTVK
+34 I
-44 SSADTNAKTQV
+44 
-55 VHQKTAELAKTD
+55 
-67 VENKT
+67 
-72 DKSTVQATEVNVD
+72 
-85 KKDDKPVATK
+85 
-95 DVNSAEKVRQNTQ
+95 
-108 TLDTLKAVP
+108 
-117 TNTAE
+117 
-122 LNESKAEN
+122 
-130 TYTDFTVDKDKI
+130 
-142 DTEDSVT
+142 
-149 FNFSTNEAKAGD
+149 
-161 VYKIVIPETT
+161 
-171 TDGFDGTTKDGESA
+171 
-185 DKKTA
+185 KKTA

-354 NNSDLSAYNASFSQD
+354 NNSGLSAYNASFSQD

-390 IYSAVKIIGQFKMDV
+390 IYSAVEIIGQFKMDV

-690 AVLSSINKTALPRDV
+690 AVLSSINKTTLPRDV

-1053 DAIPNGYVLDVESGA
+1053 DAISNGYVLDVESGA

-1192 VSYSQNQEHVIPKV
+1192 VSYNQNQEHVIPKV

-2071 DFGNEKTHNYNYV
+2071 DFENEKTHNYNYV

-2181 HYIYEDGKTASPD
+2181 HYIYEDGKTVSPD

-2200 IFTHD
+2200 VFTHD

-2787 PGYTP
+2787 TGYTP
-2792 DQGKINSMVVSKD
+2792 DQGKINSMAVSKD

-2838 EPTTPGKP
+2838 E
-2846 VQPGEPTKPEEPTTP
+2846 
-2861 AKPAQPS
+2861 
-2868 EPTKPEEQTIP
+2868 QTIP

-2892 TVAQIN
+2892 TVTQIN
-2898 KLNKSK
+2898 KLNNSK
-2904 NIEASNTSTSLTHT
+2904 NVEASNTSTSLTHT

>member
-1 MGTVFYLGTSETTAQ
+1 M
-16 AASADSAEKEVQ
+16 
-28 TVATSP
+28 
-34 IVKNEATTVK
+34 
-44 SSADTNAKTQV
+44 
-55 VHQKTAELAKTD
+55 
-67 VENKT
+67 
-72 DKSTVQATEVNVD
+72 
-85 KKDDKPVATK
+85 
-95 DVNSAEKVRQNTQ
+95 
-108 TLDTLKAVP
+108 
-117 TNTAE
+117 
-122 LNESKAEN
+122 
-130 TYTDFTVDKDKI
+130 
-142 DTEDSVT
+142 
-149 FNFSTNEAKAGD
+149 
-161 VYKIVIPETT
+161 
-171 TDGFDGTTKDGESA
+171 
-185 DKKTA
+185 
-190 TIDSVDFGQFDSSYG
+190 
-205 TATKTYDADKKQWV
+205 
-219 ITDTFTH
+219 
-226 DNTSSQPIILTTS
+226 
-239 NHFRD
+239 
-244 DKLHS
+244 
-249 TGTFTRQ
+249 
-256 AFLYKNDHLLKTV
+256 
-269 EFKQT
+269 
-274 VTDSVYLYW
+274 
-283 EQGGDSKNS
+283 
-292 LYTTKGNKVNVD
+292 
-304 SNENYPLLANT
+304 
-315 DYEWHLNISNFNEN
+315 
-329 FNYGTT
+329 
-335 LEIPM
+335 
-340 PENFVLNTDATNKA
+340 
-354 NNSDLSAYNASFSQD
+354 
-369 GTVVKLTLP
+369 
-378 QLSEAQLSRASN
+378 
-390 IYSAVKIIGQFKMDV
+390 
-405 PRGNTQL
+405 
-412 SNSNQP
+412 
-418 TITQQTN
+418 
-425 AVGDKSSSSINPV
+425 
-438 TVTILGKDHGL
+438 
-449 DSLPIGDIFTATI
+449 
-462 DPDRYEFKSDGSID
+462 
-476 DSKPVTPMEDTRNH
+476 
-490 NLNSSISARNTTAY
+490 
-504 NLKNVVMTVNIPDGM
+504 
-519 NISGLSVP
+519 
-527 SNTNGFKYTFTLADG
+527 
-542 TTETGS
+542 
-548 VDVNNQSTILKDNA
+548 
-562 GKLIKK
+562 
-568 VVLTFD
+568 
-574 ELNAFES
+574 
-581 TPNFGLNG
+581 
-589 VLAKTY
+589 
-595 ADGSEV
+595 
-601 KVGNNLHT
+601 
-609 DLYVTADGINNSS
+609 
-622 APALFTQNQII
+622 
-633 VEKIPVRPEVH
+633 
-644 YNTITASGRQDN
+644 
-656 KVPGA
+656 
-661 SEAGRI
+661 
-667 SSYISDL
+667 
-674 LNKPEK
+674 
-680 LTYYAVLPTN
+680 
-690 AVLSSINKTALPRDV
+690 
-705 KITSFK
+705 
-711 VNGRTV
+711 
-717 VKISGEFTATNQ
+717 
-729 NWELVLNNSNLIT
+729 
-742 HLNLS
+742 
-747 SDLQVYLALPEGE
+747 
-760 KLSNTSY
+760 
-767 RVTDQSLL
+767 
-775 PFVEN
+775 
-780 SENAY
+780 
-785 RLTTSNWD
+785 
-793 VIAATG
+793 
-799 TYSKSLAQ
+799 
-807 GNQDIDLLF
+807 
-816 KGQSDDKGS
+816 
-825 WNMTFSNVLVNSEDK
+825 
-840 DTYNAVVVSHVP
+840 
-852 GTDDGKS
+852 
-859 QFDFKLK
+859 
-866 DANSVQVVNTATG
+866 
-879 DIIESGIEKYYSTE
+879 
-893 NINLNSIKWDDP
+893 
-905 SLKSHFVTAD
+905 
-915 KVTDWAKIKT
+915 
-925 VLTTISVVPANS
+925 
-937 TYGVTLNG
+937 
-945 YDPTFEKDLNKTA
+945 
-958 YGSSVAW
+958 
-965 TDLLKPIVINA
+965 
-976 GDKNSASVTISGQST
+976 
-991 INFKLHFNDGSQA
+991 
-1004 DILVPDINHTYKD
+1004 
-1017 GVDTVNKSDFIK
+1017 
-1029 ATKNSDYDN
+1029 
-1038 AVNNKDYSLIPKAVL
+1038 
-1053 DAIPNGYVLDVESGA
+1053 
-1068 KIENSDTKYPN
+1068 
-1079 GMKNGTAEFG
+1079 
-1089 KTSMYYFDGDTVVY
+1089 
-1103 NLIKANSFTKKIIV
+1103 
-1117 KRNVKFENIDK
+1117 
-1128 PGVALKPDYN
+1128 
-1138 KKLDPIEVSGLYN
+1138 
-1151 PLTGRI
+1151 
-1157 ISIADFSSKTSSLDL
+1157 
-1172 KEYSFPDEING
+1172 
-1183 LIYQSANAT
+1183 
-1192 VSYSQNQEHVIPKV
+1192 
-1206 SGSLIGSYVR
+1206 
-1216 VRGIGTGKFDTKGKA
+1216 
-1231 YNIND
+1231 
-1236 PYNIKELSAA
+1236 
-1246 KVDDNTIEFDQNILI
+1246 I

-1535 LTKNFDLSQAGN
+1535 LTKNFDLSQAVN

-1677 YKLNPSTSKYG
+1677 YKLNPATSKYG

-1987 HATLHENIKYQY
+1987 NATLHENIKYQY

-2071 DFGNEKTHNYNYV
+2071 DFENEKTHNYNYV
-2084 VTYSPDNQKIIVN
+2084 VTYSLDNQKIIVN

-2129 EYEKQHYDLVSDD
+2129 NYEKQHYDLVSDD

-2181 HYIYEDGKTASPD
+2181 HYIYEDGKTVSPD

-2200 IFTHD
+2200 VFTHD

-2846 VQPGEPTKPEEPTTP
+2846 VQPSEPTKPEEPTTP
-2861 AKPAQPS
+2861 GKPAQPS
-2868 EPTKPEEQTIP
+2868 EPTKPEEPTTPGKPVQPSEPTKPEEPTTPGKPAQPSEPTKPEEPTTPGKPAQPSEPTKPKEQTIP
-2879 NKPNQSNETESSK
+2879 NKPNQSNETESPK
-2892 TVAQIN
+2892 TSEQIGKIN
-2898 KLNKSK
+2898 DSN
-2904 NIEASNTSTSLTHT
+2904 NAGASNTSTSLTHT

>member
-1 MGTVFYLGTSETTAQ
+1 
-16 AASADSAEKEVQ
+16 
-28 TVATSP
+28 
-34 IVKNEATTVK
+34 
-44 SSADTNAKTQV
+44 
-55 VHQKTAELAKTD
+55 
-67 VENKT
+67 
-72 DKSTVQATEVNVD
+72 
-85 KKDDKPVATK
+85 
-95 DVNSAEKVRQNTQ
+95 
-108 TLDTLKAVP
+108 
-117 TNTAE
+117 
-122 LNESKAEN
+122 
-130 TYTDFTVDKDKI
+130 
-142 DTEDSVT
+142 
-149 FNFSTNEAKAGD
+149 
-161 VYKIVIPETT
+161 
-171 TDGFDGTTKDGESA
+171 
-185 DKKTA
+185 
-190 TIDSVDFGQFDSSYG
+190 
-205 TATKTYDADKKQWV
+205 
-219 ITDTFTH
+219 
-226 DNTSSQPIILTTS
+226 
-239 NHFRD
+239 
-244 DKLHS
+244 
-249 TGTFTRQ
+249 
-256 AFLYKNDHLLKTV
+256 
-269 EFKQT
+269 
-274 VTDSVYLYW
+274 
-283 EQGGDSKNS
+283 
-292 LYTTKGNKVNVD
+292 
-304 SNENYPLLANT
+304 
-315 DYEWHLNISNFNEN
+315 
-329 FNYGTT
+329 
-335 LEIPM
+335 M
-340 PENFVLNTDATNKA
+340 P
-354 NNSDLSAYNASFSQD
+354 
-369 GTVVKLTLP
+369 
-378 QLSEAQLSRASN
+378 
-390 IYSAVKIIGQFKMDV
+390 
-405 PRGNTQL
+405 
-412 SNSNQP
+412 
-418 TITQQTN
+418 
-425 AVGDKSSSSINPV
+425 
-438 TVTILGKDHGL
+438 
-449 DSLPIGDIFTATI
+449 
-462 DPDRYEFKSDGSID
+462 
-476 DSKPVTPMEDTRNH
+476 
-490 NLNSSISARNTTAY
+490 
-504 NLKNVVMTVNIPDGM
+504 
-519 NISGLSVP
+519 
-527 SNTNGFKYTFTLADG
+527 
-542 TTETGS
+542 
-548 VDVNNQSTILKDNA
+548 
-562 GKLIKK
+562 
-568 VVLTFD
+568 
-574 ELNAFES
+574 
-581 TPNFGLNG
+581 
-589 VLAKTY
+589 
-595 ADGSEV
+595 
-601 KVGNNLHT
+601 
-609 DLYVTADGINNSS
+609 
-622 APALFTQNQII
+622 
-633 VEKIPVRPEVH
+633 
-644 YNTITASGRQDN
+644 
-656 KVPGA
+656 
-661 SEAGRI
+661 
-667 SSYISDL
+667 
-674 LNKPEK
+674 
-680 LTYYAVLPTN
+680 
-690 AVLSSINKTALPRDV
+690 
-705 KITSFK
+705 
-711 VNGRTV
+711 
-717 VKISGEFTATNQ
+717 
-729 NWELVLNNSNLIT
+729 
-742 HLNLS
+742 
-747 SDLQVYLALPEGE
+747 
-760 KLSNTSY
+760 
-767 RVTDQSLL
+767 
-775 PFVEN
+775 
-780 SENAY
+780 
-785 RLTTSNWD
+785 
-793 VIAATG
+793 
-799 TYSKSLAQ
+799 
-807 GNQDIDLLF
+807 
-816 KGQSDDKGS
+816 
-825 WNMTFSNVLVNSEDK
+825 
-840 DTYNAVVVSHVP
+840 
-852 GTDDGKS
+852 
-859 QFDFKLK
+859 
-866 DANSVQVVNTATG
+866 
-879 DIIESGIEKYYSTE
+879 
-893 NINLNSIKWDDP
+893 
-905 SLKSHFVTAD
+905 
-915 KVTDWAKIKT
+915 
-925 VLTTISVVPANS
+925 
-937 TYGVTLNG
+937 
-945 YDPTFEKDLNKTA
+945 
-958 YGSSVAW
+958 
-965 TDLLKPIVINA
+965 
-976 GDKNSASVTISGQST
+976 
-991 INFKLHFNDGSQA
+991 
-1004 DILVPDINHTYKD
+1004 
-1017 GVDTVNKSDFIK
+1017 
-1029 ATKNSDYDN
+1029 
-1038 AVNNKDYSLIPKAVL
+1038 
-1053 DAIPNGYVLDVESGA
+1053 
-1068 KIENSDTKYPN
+1068 
-1079 GMKNGTAEFG
+1079 
-1089 KTSMYYFDGDTVVY
+1089 
-1103 NLIKANSFTKKIIV
+1103 
-1117 KRNVKFENIDK
+1117 
-1128 PGVALKPDYN
+1128 
-1138 KKLDPIEVSGLYN
+1138 
-1151 PLTGRI
+1151 
-1157 ISIADFSSKTSSLDL
+1157 
-1172 KEYSFPDEING
+1172 
-1183 LIYQSANAT
+1183 
-1192 VSYSQNQEHVIPKV
+1192 
-1206 SGSLIGSYVR
+1206 
-1216 VRGIGTGKFDTKGKA
+1216 
-1231 YNIND
+1231 
-1236 PYNIKELSAA
+1236 
-1246 KVDDNTIEFDQNILI
+1246 
-1261 QYGSNHANLVLIG
+1261 
-1274 QALGKTNQLLDSSI
+1274 
-1288 GNDKDKITFKYT
+1288 
-1300 DKQLQRDGYTYKIYY
+1300 
-1315 AEDGSSLASLA
+1315 
-1326 ASAIGSVINGEDA
+1326 
-1339 VHAIN
+1339 
-1344 QSWLI
+1344 
-1349 NYATQN
+1349 
-1355 SFPAYDSLADALKAN
+1355 

-1535 LTKNFDLSQAGN
+1535 LTKNFDLSQAVN

-1677 YKLNPSTSKYG
+1677 YKLNPATSKYG

-1987 HATLHENIKYQY
+1987 NATLHENIKYQY

-2035 PVINQKDTNFET
+2035 SVINQKDTNFET

-2071 DFGNEKTHNYNYV
+2071 DFENEKTHNYNYV
-2084 VTYSPDNQKIIVN
+2084 VTYSLDNQKIIVN

-2108 TKELNG
+2108 TKDLNG

-2129 EYEKQHYDLVSDD
+2129 NYEKQHYDLVSDD

-2181 HYIYEDGKTASPD
+2181 HYIYEDGKTVSPD

-2200 IFTHD
+2200 VFTHD

-2611 IKVKPTD
+2611 IKVEPTD

-2846 VQPGEPTKPEEPTTP
+2846 VQPSEPTKPEEPTTP
-2861 AKPAQPS
+2861 GKPAQPS
-2868 EPTKPEEQTIP
+2868 EPTKPEEPTTPGKPAQPSEPTKPKEQTIP
-2879 NKPNQSNETESSK
+2879 NKPNQSNETESPK
-2892 TVAQIN
+2892 TSEQIGKIN
-2898 KLNKSK
+2898 DSN
-2904 NIEASNTSTSLTHT
+2904 NAGASNTSTSLTHT

>member
-1 MGTVFYLGTSETTAQ
+1 
-16 AASADSAEKEVQ
+16 
-28 TVATSP
+28 
-34 IVKNEATTVK
+34 
-44 SSADTNAKTQV
+44 
-55 VHQKTAELAKTD
+55 
-67 VENKT
+67 
-72 DKSTVQATEVNVD
+72 
-85 KKDDKPVATK
+85 
-95 DVNSAEKVRQNTQ
+95 
-108 TLDTLKAVP
+108 
-117 TNTAE
+117 
-122 LNESKAEN
+122 
-130 TYTDFTVDKDKI
+130 
-142 DTEDSVT
+142 
-149 FNFSTNEAKAGD
+149 
-161 VYKIVIPETT
+161 
-171 TDGFDGTTKDGESA
+171 
-185 DKKTA
+185 
-190 TIDSVDFGQFDSSYG
+190 
-205 TATKTYDADKKQWV
+205 
-219 ITDTFTH
+219 
-226 DNTSSQPIILTTS
+226 
-239 NHFRD
+239 
-244 DKLHS
+244 
-249 TGTFTRQ
+249 
-256 AFLYKNDHLLKTV
+256 
-269 EFKQT
+269 
-274 VTDSVYLYW
+274 
-283 EQGGDSKNS
+283 
-292 LYTTKGNKVNVD
+292 
-304 SNENYPLLANT
+304 
-315 DYEWHLNISNFNEN
+315 
-329 FNYGTT
+329 
-335 LEIPM
+335 M

-354 NNSDLSAYNASFSQD
+354 NNSGLSAYNASFSQD

-425 AVGDKSSSSINPV
+425 AVGDKSSSSINSV

-1192 VSYSQNQEHVIPKV
+1192 VSYNQNQEHVIPKV

-2071 DFGNEKTHNYNYV
+2071 DFENEKTHNYNYV

-2108 TKELNG
+2108 TKDLNG

-2181 HYIYEDGKTASPD
+2181 HYIYEDGKTVSPD

-2200 IFTHD
+2200 VFTHD
-2205 GERDEVTNKEHWND
+2205 GERD
-2219 WKSEKDSF
+2219 
-2227 DAVKS
+2227 
-2232 PEVAGYTPDID
+2232 EVAGYTPDID

-2722 TVPVKDTK
+2722 TIPVKDTK

-2787 PGYTP
+2787 TGYTP
-2792 DQGKINSMVVSKD
+2792 DQGKINSMAVSKD

-2838 EPTTPGKP
+2838 E
-2846 VQPGEPTKPEEPTTP
+2846 
-2861 AKPAQPS
+2861 
-2868 EPTKPEEQTIP
+2868 QTIP

-2892 TVAQIN
+2892 TVTQIN
-2898 KLNKSK
+2898 KLNNSK
-2904 NIEASNTSTSLTHT
+2904 NVEASNTSTSLTHT

>member
-1 MGTVFYLGTSETTAQ
+1 M
-16 AASADSAEKEVQ
+16 
-28 TVATSP
+28 
-34 IVKNEATTVK
+34 
-44 SSADTNAKTQV
+44 
-55 VHQKTAELAKTD
+55 
-67 VENKT
+67 
-72 DKSTVQATEVNVD
+72 
-85 KKDDKPVATK
+85 
-95 DVNSAEKVRQNTQ
+95 
-108 TLDTLKAVP
+108 
-117 TNTAE
+117 
-122 LNESKAEN
+122 
-130 TYTDFTVDKDKI
+130 
-142 DTEDSVT
+142 
-149 FNFSTNEAKAGD
+149 
-161 VYKIVIPETT
+161 
-171 TDGFDGTTKDGESA
+171 
-185 DKKTA
+185 
-190 TIDSVDFGQFDSSYG
+190 
-205 TATKTYDADKKQWV
+205 
-219 ITDTFTH
+219 
-226 DNTSSQPIILTTS
+226 
-239 NHFRD
+239 
-244 DKLHS
+244 
-249 TGTFTRQ
+249 
-256 AFLYKNDHLLKTV
+256 
-269 EFKQT
+269 
-274 VTDSVYLYW
+274 
-283 EQGGDSKNS
+283 
-292 LYTTKGNKVNVD
+292 
-304 SNENYPLLANT
+304 
-315 DYEWHLNISNFNEN
+315 
-329 FNYGTT
+329 
-335 LEIPM
+335 
-340 PENFVLNTDATNKA
+340 
-354 NNSDLSAYNASFSQD
+354 
-369 GTVVKLTLP
+369 
-378 QLSEAQLSRASN
+378 
-390 IYSAVKIIGQFKMDV
+390 
-405 PRGNTQL
+405 
-412 SNSNQP
+412 
-418 TITQQTN
+418 
-425 AVGDKSSSSINPV
+425 
-438 TVTILGKDHGL
+438 
-449 DSLPIGDIFTATI
+449 
-462 DPDRYEFKSDGSID
+462 
-476 DSKPVTPMEDTRNH
+476 
-490 NLNSSISARNTTAY
+490 
-504 NLKNVVMTVNIPDGM
+504 
-519 NISGLSVP
+519 
-527 SNTNGFKYTFTLADG
+527 
-542 TTETGS
+542 
-548 VDVNNQSTILKDNA
+548 
-562 GKLIKK
+562 
-568 VVLTFD
+568 
-574 ELNAFES
+574 
-581 TPNFGLNG
+581 
-589 VLAKTY
+589 
-595 ADGSEV
+595 
-601 KVGNNLHT
+601 
-609 DLYVTADGINNSS
+609 
-622 APALFTQNQII
+622 
-633 VEKIPVRPEVH
+633 
-644 YNTITASGRQDN
+644 
-656 KVPGA
+656 
-661 SEAGRI
+661 
-667 SSYISDL
+667 
-674 LNKPEK
+674 
-680 LTYYAVLPTN
+680 
-690 AVLSSINKTALPRDV
+690 
-705 KITSFK
+705 
-711 VNGRTV
+711 
-717 VKISGEFTATNQ
+717 
-729 NWELVLNNSNLIT
+729 
-742 HLNLS
+742 
-747 SDLQVYLALPEGE
+747 
-760 KLSNTSY
+760 
-767 RVTDQSLL
+767 
-775 PFVEN
+775 
-780 SENAY
+780 
-785 RLTTSNWD
+785 
-793 VIAATG
+793 
-799 TYSKSLAQ
+799 
-807 GNQDIDLLF
+807 
-816 KGQSDDKGS
+816 
-825 WNMTFSNVLVNSEDK
+825 
-840 DTYNAVVVSHVP
+840 
-852 GTDDGKS
+852 
-859 QFDFKLK
+859 
-866 DANSVQVVNTATG
+866 
-879 DIIESGIEKYYSTE
+879 
-893 NINLNSIKWDDP
+893 
-905 SLKSHFVTAD
+905 
-915 KVTDWAKIKT
+915 
-925 VLTTISVVPANS
+925 
-937 TYGVTLNG
+937 
-945 YDPTFEKDLNKTA
+945 
-958 YGSSVAW
+958 
-965 TDLLKPIVINA
+965 
-976 GDKNSASVTISGQST
+976 
-991 INFKLHFNDGSQA
+991 
-1004 DILVPDINHTYKD
+1004 
-1017 GVDTVNKSDFIK
+1017 
-1029 ATKNSDYDN
+1029 
-1038 AVNNKDYSLIPKAVL
+1038 
-1053 DAIPNGYVLDVESGA
+1053 
-1068 KIENSDTKYPN
+1068 
-1079 GMKNGTAEFG
+1079 
-1089 KTSMYYFDGDTVVY
+1089 
-1103 NLIKANSFTKKIIV
+1103 
-1117 KRNVKFENIDK
+1117 
-1128 PGVALKPDYN
+1128 
-1138 KKLDPIEVSGLYN
+1138 
-1151 PLTGRI
+1151 
-1157 ISIADFSSKTSSLDL
+1157 
-1172 KEYSFPDEING
+1172 
-1183 LIYQSANAT
+1183 
-1192 VSYSQNQEHVIPKV
+1192 
-1206 SGSLIGSYVR
+1206 
-1216 VRGIGTGKFDTKGKA
+1216 
-1231 YNIND
+1231 
-1236 PYNIKELSAA
+1236 
-1246 KVDDNTIEFDQNILI
+1246 
-1261 QYGSNHANLVLIG
+1261 
-1274 QALGKTNQLLDSSI
+1274 
-1288 GNDKDKITFKYT
+1288 
-1300 DKQLQRDGYTYKIYY
+1300 
-1315 AEDGSSLASLA
+1315 
-1326 ASAIGSVINGEDA
+1326 
-1339 VHAIN
+1339 
-1344 QSWLI
+1344 
-1349 NYATQN
+1349 
-1355 SFPAYDSLADALKAN
+1355 
-1370 NQYDSSAD
+1370 
-1378 GNVVSDYT
+1378 
-1386 QNFFVVYTPVQ
+1386 
-1397 QEKQNFYIISDN
+1397 
-1409 DPYRRDPITKQFA
+1409 
-1422 LPETTQDA
+1422 
-1430 DKSGT
+1430 
-1435 DYFKIQ
+1435 
-1441 GNKGSEV
+1441 

-1535 LTKNFDLSQAGN
+1535 LTKNFDLSQAVN

-1677 YKLNPSTSKYG
+1677 YKLNPATSKYG

-1987 HATLHENIKYQY
+1987 NATLHENIKYQY

-2071 DFGNEKTHNYNYV
+2071 DFENEKTHNYNYV
-2084 VTYSPDNQKIIVN
+2084 VTYSLDNQKIIVN

-2108 TKELNG
+2108 TKDLNG

-2181 HYIYEDGKTASPD
+2181 HYIYEDGKTVSPD

-2200 IFTHD
+2200 VFTHD

-2846 VQPGEPTKPEEPTTP
+2846 VQPSEPTKPEEPTTP
-2861 AKPAQPS
+2861 GKPAQPS
-2868 EPTKPEEQTIP
+2868 EPTKPKEQTIP
-2879 NKPNQSNETESSK
+2879 NKPNQSNETESPK
-2892 TVAQIN
+2892 TSEQIGKIN
-2898 KLNKSK
+2898 DSN
-2904 NIEASNTSTSLTHT
+2904 NAGASNTSTSLTHT

>member
-1 MGTVFYLGTSETTAQ
+1 M
-16 AASADSAEKEVQ
+16 
-28 TVATSP
+28 
-34 IVKNEATTVK
+34 
-44 SSADTNAKTQV
+44 
-55 VHQKTAELAKTD
+55 
-67 VENKT
+67 
-72 DKSTVQATEVNVD
+72 
-85 KKDDKPVATK
+85 
-95 DVNSAEKVRQNTQ
+95 
-108 TLDTLKAVP
+108 
-117 TNTAE
+117 
-122 LNESKAEN
+122 
-130 TYTDFTVDKDKI
+130 
-142 DTEDSVT
+142 
-149 FNFSTNEAKAGD
+149 
-161 VYKIVIPETT
+161 
-171 TDGFDGTTKDGESA
+171 
-185 DKKTA
+185 
-190 TIDSVDFGQFDSSYG
+190 
-205 TATKTYDADKKQWV
+205 
-219 ITDTFTH
+219 
-226 DNTSSQPIILTTS
+226 
-239 NHFRD
+239 
-244 DKLHS
+244 
-249 TGTFTRQ
+249 
-256 AFLYKNDHLLKTV
+256 
-269 EFKQT
+269 
-274 VTDSVYLYW
+274 
-283 EQGGDSKNS
+283 
-292 LYTTKGNKVNVD
+292 
-304 SNENYPLLANT
+304 
-315 DYEWHLNISNFNEN
+315 
-329 FNYGTT
+329 
-335 LEIPM
+335 
-340 PENFVLNTDATNKA
+340 
-354 NNSDLSAYNASFSQD
+354 
-369 GTVVKLTLP
+369 
-378 QLSEAQLSRASN
+378 
-390 IYSAVKIIGQFKMDV
+390 
-405 PRGNTQL
+405 
-412 SNSNQP
+412 
-418 TITQQTN
+418 
-425 AVGDKSSSSINPV
+425 
-438 TVTILGKDHGL
+438 
-449 DSLPIGDIFTATI
+449 
-462 DPDRYEFKSDGSID
+462 
-476 DSKPVTPMEDTRNH
+476 
-490 NLNSSISARNTTAY
+490 
-504 NLKNVVMTVNIPDGM
+504 
-519 NISGLSVP
+519 
-527 SNTNGFKYTFTLADG
+527 
-542 TTETGS
+542 
-548 VDVNNQSTILKDNA
+548 
-562 GKLIKK
+562 
-568 VVLTFD
+568 
-574 ELNAFES
+574 
-581 TPNFGLNG
+581 
-589 VLAKTY
+589 
-595 ADGSEV
+595 
-601 KVGNNLHT
+601 
-609 DLYVTADGINNSS
+609 
-622 APALFTQNQII
+622 
-633 VEKIPVRPEVH
+633 
-644 YNTITASGRQDN
+644 
-656 KVPGA
+656 
-661 SEAGRI
+661 
-667 SSYISDL
+667 
-674 LNKPEK
+674 
-680 LTYYAVLPTN
+680 
-690 AVLSSINKTALPRDV
+690 
-705 KITSFK
+705 
-711 VNGRTV
+711 
-717 VKISGEFTATNQ
+717 
-729 NWELVLNNSNLIT
+729 
-742 HLNLS
+742 
-747 SDLQVYLALPEGE
+747 
-760 KLSNTSY
+760 
-767 RVTDQSLL
+767 
-775 PFVEN
+775 
-780 SENAY
+780 
-785 RLTTSNWD
+785 
-793 VIAATG
+793 
-799 TYSKSLAQ
+799 
-807 GNQDIDLLF
+807 
-816 KGQSDDKGS
+816 
-825 WNMTFSNVLVNSEDK
+825 
-840 DTYNAVVVSHVP
+840 
-852 GTDDGKS
+852 
-859 QFDFKLK
+859 
-866 DANSVQVVNTATG
+866 
-879 DIIESGIEKYYSTE
+879 
-893 NINLNSIKWDDP
+893 
-905 SLKSHFVTAD
+905 
-915 KVTDWAKIKT
+915 
-925 VLTTISVVPANS
+925 
-937 TYGVTLNG
+937 
-945 YDPTFEKDLNKTA
+945 
-958 YGSSVAW
+958 
-965 TDLLKPIVINA
+965 
-976 GDKNSASVTISGQST
+976 
-991 INFKLHFNDGSQA
+991 
-1004 DILVPDINHTYKD
+1004 
-1017 GVDTVNKSDFIK
+1017 
-1029 ATKNSDYDN
+1029 
-1038 AVNNKDYSLIPKAVL
+1038 
-1053 DAIPNGYVLDVESGA
+1053 
-1068 KIENSDTKYPN
+1068 
-1079 GMKNGTAEFG
+1079 
-1089 KTSMYYFDGDTVVY
+1089 
-1103 NLIKANSFTKKIIV
+1103 
-1117 KRNVKFENIDK
+1117 
-1128 PGVALKPDYN
+1128 
-1138 KKLDPIEVSGLYN
+1138 
-1151 PLTGRI
+1151 
-1157 ISIADFSSKTSSLDL
+1157 
-1172 KEYSFPDEING
+1172 
-1183 LIYQSANAT
+1183 
-1192 VSYSQNQEHVIPKV
+1192 
-1206 SGSLIGSYVR
+1206 
-1216 VRGIGTGKFDTKGKA
+1216 
-1231 YNIND
+1231 
-1236 PYNIKELSAA
+1236 
-1246 KVDDNTIEFDQNILI
+1246 I

-1535 LTKNFDLSQAGN
+1535 LTKNFDLSQAVN

-1677 YKLNPSTSKYG
+1677 YKLNPATSKYG

-1987 HATLHENIKYQY
+1987 NATLHENIKYQY

-2035 PVINQKDTNFET
+2035 PVINKKDTNFET

-2071 DFGNEKTHNYNYV
+2071 DFENEKTHNYNYV
-2084 VTYSPDNQKIIVN
+2084 VTYSLDNQKIIVN

-2108 TKELNG
+2108 TKDLNG

-2129 EYEKQHYDLVSDD
+2129 NYEKQHYDLVSDD

-2181 HYIYEDGKTASPD
+2181 HYIYEDGKTVSPD

-2200 IFTHD
+2200 VFTHD

-2685 ANKSDK
+2685 ANKEVDSSNDPANKSDK

-2846 VQPGEPTKPEEPTTP
+2846 VQPSEPTKPEEPTTP
-2861 AKPAQPS
+2861 GKPAQPS
-2868 EPTKPEEQTIP
+2868 EPTKPEEPTTPGKPAQPSEPTKPKEQTIP
-2879 NKPNQSNETESSK
+2879 NKPNQSNETESPK
-2892 TVAQIN
+2892 TSEQIGKIN
-2898 KLNKSK
+2898 DSN
-2904 NIEASNTSTSLTHT
+2904 NAGASNTSTSLTHT

>member
-1 MGTVFYLGTSETTAQ
+1 MVSLL
-16 AASADSAEKEVQ
+16 
-28 TVATSP
+28 
-34 IVKNEATTVK
+34 I
-44 SSADTNAKTQV
+44 
-55 VHQKTAELAKTD
+55 
-67 VENKT
+67 
-72 DKSTVQATEVNVD
+72 
-85 KKDDKPVATK
+85 
-95 DVNSAEKVRQNTQ
+95 
-108 TLDTLKAVP
+108 
-117 TNTAE
+117 
-122 LNESKAEN
+122 
-130 TYTDFTVDKDKI
+130 
-142 DTEDSVT
+142 
-149 FNFSTNEAKAGD
+149 
-161 VYKIVIPETT
+161 
-171 TDGFDGTTKDGESA
+171 
-185 DKKTA
+185 KKTA

-354 NNSDLSAYNASFSQD
+354 NNSGLSAYNASFSQD

-390 IYSAVKIIGQFKMDV
+390 IYSAVEIIGQFKMDV

-1192 VSYSQNQEHVIPKV
+1192 VSYNQNQEHVIPKV

-1504 VYQRTGYY
+1504 FYQRTGYY

-2071 DFGNEKTHNYNYV
+2071 DFENEKTHNYNYV

-2181 HYIYEDGKTASPD
+2181 HYIYEDGKTVSPD

-2200 IFTHD
+2200 VFTHD

-2787 PGYTP
+2787 TGYTP
-2792 DQGKINSMVVSKD
+2792 DQGKINSMAVSKD

-2838 EPTTPGKP
+2838 E
-2846 VQPGEPTKPEEPTTP
+2846 
-2861 AKPAQPS
+2861 
-2868 EPTKPEEQTIP
+2868 QTIP

-2892 TVAQIN
+2892 TVTQIN
-2898 KLNKSK
+2898 KLNNSK
-2904 NIEASNTSTSLTHT
+2904 NVEASNTSTSLTHT

>member
-1 MGTVFYLGTSETTAQ
+1 M
-16 AASADSAEKEVQ
+16 
-28 TVATSP
+28 
-34 IVKNEATTVK
+34 
-44 SSADTNAKTQV
+44 
-55 VHQKTAELAKTD
+55 
-67 VENKT
+67 
-72 DKSTVQATEVNVD
+72 
-85 KKDDKPVATK
+85 
-95 DVNSAEKVRQNTQ
+95 
-108 TLDTLKAVP
+108 
-117 TNTAE
+117 
-122 LNESKAEN
+122 
-130 TYTDFTVDKDKI
+130 
-142 DTEDSVT
+142 
-149 FNFSTNEAKAGD
+149 
-161 VYKIVIPETT
+161 
-171 TDGFDGTTKDGESA
+171 
-185 DKKTA
+185 
-190 TIDSVDFGQFDSSYG
+190 
-205 TATKTYDADKKQWV
+205 
-219 ITDTFTH
+219 
-226 DNTSSQPIILTTS
+226 
-239 NHFRD
+239 
-244 DKLHS
+244 
-249 TGTFTRQ
+249 
-256 AFLYKNDHLLKTV
+256 
-269 EFKQT
+269 
-274 VTDSVYLYW
+274 
-283 EQGGDSKNS
+283 
-292 LYTTKGNKVNVD
+292 
-304 SNENYPLLANT
+304 
-315 DYEWHLNISNFNEN
+315 
-329 FNYGTT
+329 
-335 LEIPM
+335 
-340 PENFVLNTDATNKA
+340 
-354 NNSDLSAYNASFSQD
+354 
-369 GTVVKLTLP
+369 
-378 QLSEAQLSRASN
+378 
-390 IYSAVKIIGQFKMDV
+390 
-405 PRGNTQL
+405 
-412 SNSNQP
+412 
-418 TITQQTN
+418 
-425 AVGDKSSSSINPV
+425 
-438 TVTILGKDHGL
+438 
-449 DSLPIGDIFTATI
+449 
-462 DPDRYEFKSDGSID
+462 
-476 DSKPVTPMEDTRNH
+476 
-490 NLNSSISARNTTAY
+490 
-504 NLKNVVMTVNIPDGM
+504 
-519 NISGLSVP
+519 
-527 SNTNGFKYTFTLADG
+527 
-542 TTETGS
+542 
-548 VDVNNQSTILKDNA
+548 
-562 GKLIKK
+562 
-568 VVLTFD
+568 
-574 ELNAFES
+574 
-581 TPNFGLNG
+581 
-589 VLAKTY
+589 
-595 ADGSEV
+595 
-601 KVGNNLHT
+601 
-609 DLYVTADGINNSS
+609 
-622 APALFTQNQII
+622 
-633 VEKIPVRPEVH
+633 
-644 YNTITASGRQDN
+644 
-656 KVPGA
+656 
-661 SEAGRI
+661 
-667 SSYISDL
+667 
-674 LNKPEK
+674 
-680 LTYYAVLPTN
+680 
-690 AVLSSINKTALPRDV
+690 
-705 KITSFK
+705 
-711 VNGRTV
+711 
-717 VKISGEFTATNQ
+717 
-729 NWELVLNNSNLIT
+729 
-742 HLNLS
+742 
-747 SDLQVYLALPEGE
+747 
-760 KLSNTSY
+760 
-767 RVTDQSLL
+767 
-775 PFVEN
+775 
-780 SENAY
+780 
-785 RLTTSNWD
+785 
-793 VIAATG
+793 
-799 TYSKSLAQ
+799 
-807 GNQDIDLLF
+807 
-816 KGQSDDKGS
+816 
-825 WNMTFSNVLVNSEDK
+825 
-840 DTYNAVVVSHVP
+840 
-852 GTDDGKS
+852 
-859 QFDFKLK
+859 
-866 DANSVQVVNTATG
+866 
-879 DIIESGIEKYYSTE
+879 
-893 NINLNSIKWDDP
+893 
-905 SLKSHFVTAD
+905 
-915 KVTDWAKIKT
+915 
-925 VLTTISVVPANS
+925 
-937 TYGVTLNG
+937 
-945 YDPTFEKDLNKTA
+945 
-958 YGSSVAW
+958 
-965 TDLLKPIVINA
+965 
-976 GDKNSASVTISGQST
+976 
-991 INFKLHFNDGSQA
+991 
-1004 DILVPDINHTYKD
+1004 PDINHTYKD

-1246 KVDDNTIEFDQNILI
+1246 KVDDNIIEFDQNILI

-2861 AKPAQPS
+2861 GKPAQPSEPTKPEEPTTPGKPAQPS

-2904 NIEASNTSTSLTHT
+2904 NIKASNTSTSLTHT

>member
-1 MGTVFYLGTSETTAQ
+1 MNNRKYIKNSANARQRFSIRKLTIGTASVLLGTVFYLGTSETTAQ

-1952 ILAADVPN
+1952 ILAAEVPN

-2129 EYEKQHYDLVSDD
+2129 E
-2142 TNGNE
+2142 
-2147 LLFDHDD
+2147 
-2154 DVDQVYN
+2154 
-2161 VHLTHHM
+2161 
-2168 TPINDTKTINETI
+2168 
-2181 HYIYEDGKTASPD
+2181 
-2194 VVGTPV
+2194 
-2200 IFTHD
+2200 
-2205 GERDEVTNKEHWND
+2205 
-2219 WKSEKDSF
+2219 
-2227 DAVKS
+2227 
-2232 PEVAGYTPDID
+2232 
-2243 TVPEIKV
+2243 
-2250 EPTDSDIDR
+2250 
-2259 TVTYKADEQKAKL
+2259 
-2272 RFYDDTDHKFIELA
+2272 
-2286 PDINTTGQS
+2286 
-2295 NGNISFN
+2295 
-2302 VPYDFSN
+2302 
-2309 YSFIEVDSSN
+2309 
-2319 DPADKSNKLNG
+2319 
-2330 DTLDKVNYGNFDKD
+2330 
-2344 KNTDQIF
+2344 
-2351 IAHFTHKTAPVK
+2351 
-2363 DTKTVTETV
+2363 
-2372 HYVYEDGTKAHDDV
+2372 
-2386 QKEVTFTKTGTKDLV
+2386 
-2401 TGEEKSNWSK
+2401 
-2411 SKEFE
+2411 
-2416 EVVSPEIAG
+2416 
-2425 YTPDQE
+2425 
-2431 KIDSVTVSHDS
+2431 
-2442 KDIVRI
+2442 
-2448 VTYKANPQK
+2448 
-2457 ITVNYVDDT
+2457 
-2466 TGKTLATKEL
+2466 
-2476 NGKSDEKSGYT
+2476 
-2487 TGDSIANYEKQ
+2487 YEKQ

-2861 AKPAQPS
+2861 AKPVQPSEPTKPEEPTTPAKPVQPSEPTKSEEPTTPGKPAQPSEPTKPEEPTTPGKPAQPSEPTKPEEPTTPAKPAQPS

>member
-1 MGTVFYLGTSETTAQ
+1 M
-16 AASADSAEKEVQ
+16 
-28 TVATSP
+28 
-34 IVKNEATTVK
+34 
-44 SSADTNAKTQV
+44 
-55 VHQKTAELAKTD
+55 
-67 VENKT
+67 
-72 DKSTVQATEVNVD
+72 
-85 KKDDKPVATK
+85 
-95 DVNSAEKVRQNTQ
+95 
-108 TLDTLKAVP
+108 
-117 TNTAE
+117 
-122 LNESKAEN
+122 
-130 TYTDFTVDKDKI
+130 
-142 DTEDSVT
+142 
-149 FNFSTNEAKAGD
+149 
-161 VYKIVIPETT
+161 
-171 TDGFDGTTKDGESA
+171 
-185 DKKTA
+185 
-190 TIDSVDFGQFDSSYG
+190 
-205 TATKTYDADKKQWV
+205 
-219 ITDTFTH
+219 
-226 DNTSSQPIILTTS
+226 
-239 NHFRD
+239 
-244 DKLHS
+244 
-249 TGTFTRQ
+249 
-256 AFLYKNDHLLKTV
+256 
-269 EFKQT
+269 
-274 VTDSVYLYW
+274 
-283 EQGGDSKNS
+283 
-292 LYTTKGNKVNVD
+292 
-304 SNENYPLLANT
+304 
-315 DYEWHLNISNFNEN
+315 
-329 FNYGTT
+329 
-335 LEIPM
+335 
-340 PENFVLNTDATNKA
+340 
-354 NNSDLSAYNASFSQD
+354 
-369 GTVVKLTLP
+369 
-378 QLSEAQLSRASN
+378 
-390 IYSAVKIIGQFKMDV
+390 
-405 PRGNTQL
+405 
-412 SNSNQP
+412 
-418 TITQQTN
+418 
-425 AVGDKSSSSINPV
+425 
-438 TVTILGKDHGL
+438 
-449 DSLPIGDIFTATI
+449 
-462 DPDRYEFKSDGSID
+462 
-476 DSKPVTPMEDTRNH
+476 
-490 NLNSSISARNTTAY
+490 
-504 NLKNVVMTVNIPDGM
+504 
-519 NISGLSVP
+519 
-527 SNTNGFKYTFTLADG
+527 
-542 TTETGS
+542 
-548 VDVNNQSTILKDNA
+548 
-562 GKLIKK
+562 
-568 VVLTFD
+568 
-574 ELNAFES
+574 
-581 TPNFGLNG
+581 
-589 VLAKTY
+589 
-595 ADGSEV
+595 
-601 KVGNNLHT
+601 
-609 DLYVTADGINNSS
+609 
-622 APALFTQNQII
+622 
-633 VEKIPVRPEVH
+633 
-644 YNTITASGRQDN
+644 
-656 KVPGA
+656 
-661 SEAGRI
+661 
-667 SSYISDL
+667 
-674 LNKPEK
+674 
-680 LTYYAVLPTN
+680 
-690 AVLSSINKTALPRDV
+690 
-705 KITSFK
+705 
-711 VNGRTV
+711 
-717 VKISGEFTATNQ
+717 
-729 NWELVLNNSNLIT
+729 
-742 HLNLS
+742 
-747 SDLQVYLALPEGE
+747 
-760 KLSNTSY
+760 
-767 RVTDQSLL
+767 
-775 PFVEN
+775 
-780 SENAY
+780 
-785 RLTTSNWD
+785 
-793 VIAATG
+793 
-799 TYSKSLAQ
+799 
-807 GNQDIDLLF
+807 
-816 KGQSDDKGS
+816 
-825 WNMTFSNVLVNSEDK
+825 
-840 DTYNAVVVSHVP
+840 
-852 GTDDGKS
+852 
-859 QFDFKLK
+859 
-866 DANSVQVVNTATG
+866 
-879 DIIESGIEKYYSTE
+879 
-893 NINLNSIKWDDP
+893 
-905 SLKSHFVTAD
+905 
-915 KVTDWAKIKT
+915 
-925 VLTTISVVPANS
+925 
-937 TYGVTLNG
+937 
-945 YDPTFEKDLNKTA
+945 
-958 YGSSVAW
+958 
-965 TDLLKPIVINA
+965 
-976 GDKNSASVTISGQST
+976 
-991 INFKLHFNDGSQA
+991 
-1004 DILVPDINHTYKD
+1004 PDINHTYKD

-1246 KVDDNTIEFDQNILI
+1246 KVDDNIIEFDQNILI

-2861 AKPAQPS
+2861 AKPVQPSEPTKPEEPTTPAKPVQPSEPTKSEEPTTPGKPAQPSEPTKPEEPTTPGKPAQPSEPTKPEEPTTPGKPAQPS

-2904 NIEASNTSTSLTHT
+2904 NIKASNTSTSLTHT

-2931 KQINRARTTLPQTG
+2931 KQINCARTTLPQTG